1 MIKNFEN
8 SVVKILSYFR
18 VILELKTTS
27 LIGVWNSSW
36 NICVELSIKKF
47 KSFQNLLLGNPA
59 ISSEFF

>member
-27 LIGVWNSSW
+27 LIGVWNISW
-36 NICVELSIKKF
+36 NIYVELSIKKF
-47 KSFQNLLLGNPA
+47 KSF
-59 ISSEFF
+59 